1 MGRVARDVHGLSR
14 GGIWLSVLDPRGG
27 EACSR
32 LHLQAVEGVLPSAV
46 EGGGGG
52 GGGGVGLAGASKTYV
67 FEDHGVL
74 GTRPV
79 VVTYGRYRLAGRGG
93 RSLGRVGLAI
103 LIG

>member
-1 MGRVARDVHGLSR
+1 M
-14 GGIWLSVLDPRGG
+14 
-27 EACSR
+27 
-32 LHLQAVEGVLPSAV
+32 

-52 GGGGVGLAGASKTYV
+52 GGGGVGLAGVSKTYV

-79 VVTYGRYRLAGRGG
+79 VVTDGWYRLAGRGG

-103 LIG
+103 LIGEAFGLEGYPHPLGEGAAPA